1 MPLNV
6 LARYDLFMTQTF
18 EPDNNHE
25 ESQND
30 YRIDRFSGSLRY
42 LTLGLNGDFDIVTRT
57 QIARVAKRFGIAVAK
72 AFRDDTPLTELDL
85 TKHSQR
91 LLAKNIKDQTQLVTL
106 LASGIITDSKA
117 TDIAIGNIYLIP
129 LTDINTVSPDKIF
142 NNIILAC
149 NQNSGNENVHNLP
162 DALSARIQEYL
173 DTSAERFILFAS
185 GLNPAIDQDQDQ
197 ELAEIPEFN
206 PNLYMRFDEDA
217 ETVQLLIEKAPREM
231 FVFLATSIAHNKY
244 SDQNLGVLLSQCI
257 QRDIEYNSELK
268 SDLSFYD
275 NFLRYLAIDQ
285 EIPDDEYL
293 EIMKNVVNGLKAVV
307 ETPAIV
313 MLPHSVYRASLLSRS
328 LGERAQFVTSTL
340 DKVTNSRLFEEAE
353 NNDFTLTDRQ
363 WAYEQL
369 FGRQAG
375 FDKEE
380 FSQFLKIGQALTA
393 RGMEIDRI
401 EMVTSGDH
409 PIFKI
414 KDGQDFVNILSSKN
428 YGFSGEGADALAQY
442 IADANAVGFSRYQPQ
457 PSSLTGDFQRLRDA
471 ITLASDQGRI
481 ERTQG
486 IDQIFELLGATL
498 NPDVL
503 ESVRRPQ
510 SRLPQFPSLMT

>member
-1 MPLNV
+1 
-6 LARYDLFMTQTF
+6 MTQTF
-18 EPDNNHE
+18 EPE
-25 ESQND
+25 PFLQASQED
-30 YRIDRFSGSLRY
+30 HRINKISGSIRY

-129 LTDINTVSPDKIF
+129 LTDIKTVSSETIF
-142 NNIILAC
+142 NNIVLAC

-162 DALSARIQEYL
+162 DALSARIREYL
-173 DTSAERFILFAS
+173 GTSAEQFIVFAS
-185 GLNPAIDQDQDQ
+185 GLNQDLEQDKCQ
-197 ELAEIPEFN
+197 KLAEIPEFN
-206 PNLYMRFDEDA
+206 PNPYMRFDEGN
-217 ETVQLLIEKAPREM
+217 EIVQTLIEFAPREM
-231 FVFLATSIAHNKY
+231 FVFLVTSVAHNKY

-293 EIMKNVVNGLKAVV
+293 EIMENVVNGLKAVV